1 MSQGPGDQS
10 GDTEDSAAGDAF
22 TRAQQSTVPLARTSA
37 EKTDVT
43 LFDLATVLVKHRRM
57 VLGLPFVT
65 AVAAA
70 LISFAIHPS
79 FSATTTFVPEAG
91 PNSRLPAGLAGLAGQ
106 FGLSIGADASRSP
119 RFYADV
125 LKSREVLER
134 VLRTHYADP
143 RPTAQPRDTILLL
156 DLLELRGRSA
166 ADSLSKGVR
175 MLRNMISTQIDNQ
188 TSIVRLTVDSRYP
201 DLAAGIANR
210 LITYLNDFN
219 AQTRQSQARERR
231 KFVEQRV
238 TSAELELRAA
248 EGALRSF
255 LERNRSWQQ
264 SPQLVFEEGRLRR
277 QVDIRQEVYLTL
289 TREYETARI
298 EEVNDTPVITVID
311 PAVPPQLRSS
321 PRRSLLTGLGIV
333 LGAILGVIVA
343 FGREYLERSRQEG
356 DISYRTFTGVL
367 AGALRDLKRL
377 LPTRRS
383 PRPQQ

>member
-1 MSQGPGDQS
+1 VSV
-10 GDTEDSAAGDAF
+10 AAADDAS
-22 TRAQQSTVPLARTSA
+22 TRAPQPTAPIERSA
-37 EKTDVT
+37 DGKGDIT
-43 LFDLATVLVKHRRM
+43 LLDLGTVLVRHWRM
-57 VLGLPFVT
+57 VLGLPV
-65 AVAAA
+65 VAGIAA
-70 LISFAIHPS
+70 LLISFAMRPS
-79 FSATTTFVPEAG
+79 FSANTTFVPEAG

-134 VLRTHYADP
+134 VLRSHYADP
-143 RPTAQPRDTILLL
+143 RPTAQHGDSILLL

-175 MLRNMISTQIDNQ
+175 RLRNLISTQIDNQ

-201 DLAAGIANR
+201 DLAAGMANR

-248 EGALRSF
+248 EGTLRSF

-321 PRRSLLTGLGIV
+321 PRRSLLVGLGIILGAV
-333 LGAILGVIVA
+333 LGVFVA
-343 FGREYLERSRQEG
+343 FGREYLARSRRAA
-356 DISYRTFTGVL
+356 DMSYRTFTGVL
-367 AGALRDLKRL
+367 ASALQDLKRL
-377 LPTRRS
+377 LLMGRS
-383 PRPQQ
+383 PKPQ